1 MTQASAL
8 QLPAVEST
16 SCGASIATEPL
27 APRTWPYWS
36 LMATGFPTGFRP
48 VLHNTKNYDF
58 ALFVSTTTNG
68 WFNEGS
74 FLVQRSRSPQRALA
88 ELRSKTELTWGQ
100 LARALGVNRRSLH
113 FWAQGER
120 PSASNLE
127 RLMELVEIVRGID
140 DGDPTETTEILLEPH
155 GGEPSMFA
163 LLCDQGAGMLPESTR
178 PARVPRAVSGRTRRP
193 PQLSQEERAR
203 REGLAPWERIASL
216 PEGAEREAGRL
227 IASDKTSPRS
237 E

>member
-1 MTQASAL
+1 MRASTL
-8 QLPAVEST
+8 QLPVAEST
-16 SCGASIATEPL
+16 SFGASIAIEPQV
-27 APRTWPYWS
+27 PSTGHYWS
-36 LMATGFPTGFRP
+36 LIATGFPTGFQP
-48 VLHNTKNYDF
+48 FLDNPKHYDYG
-58 ALFVSTTTNG
+58 LLVSTTTNG
-68 WFNEGS
+68 WLHEGS
-74 FLVQRSRSPQRALA
+74 LLVQRSMSPQRALA

-100 LARALGVNRRSLH
+100 LARALGVSRRSLH

-127 RLMELVEIVRGID
+127 HLMELVEVVRGID
-140 DGDPTETTEILLEPH
+140 DGDPARTTATLLEPH
-155 GGEPSMFA
+155 GSEPSMFA
-163 LLCDQGAGMLPESTR
+163 LLCDRQAGLFPELTR

-216 PEGAEREAGRL
+216 PEGTERESGQMG
-227 IASDKTSPRS
+227 ASDKTSRRS

>member
-1 MTQASAL
+1 MTHASAL

-16 SCGASIATEPL
+16 SCGASIAIEPQV
-27 APRTWPYWS
+27 PSTGPYWS
-36 LMATGFPTGFRP
+36 LIATGFPTGFRP
-48 VLHNTKNYDF
+48 VLHNPTPYDVV
-58 ALFVSTTTNG
+58 LFVSTTTNG
-68 WFNEGS
+68 WFHEGS
-74 FLVQRSRSPQRALA
+74 ILGQRSLSPQRALA

-127 RLMELVEIVRGID
+127 RLMKLVEIVRGIN

-155 GGEPSMFA
+155 GGGPSMFA
-163 LLCDQGAGMLPESTR
+163 LLCNQEAGMLPESTR
-178 PARVPRAVSGRTRRP
+178 PARVPRAVSSRTRRP

-216 PEGAEREAGRL
+216 PDGVEREAGRL

>member
-1 MTQASAL
+1 MTHASAL
-8 QLPAVEST
+8 QLPVAEST
-16 SCGASIATEPL
+16 SCGASIAVKPHVPSTGH
-27 APRTWPYWS
+27 YWS
-36 LMATGFPTGFRP
+36 LITTGFPTGFQP
-48 VLHNTKNYDF
+48 VLDNPKHYDY

-68 WFNEGS
+68 WFHEGS
-74 FLVQRSRSPQRALA
+74 FLVQRSLSPQRALA

-140 DGDPTETTEILLEPH
+140 GGDPTETTETMLEPH
-155 GGEPSMFA
+155 GSEPSMFA
-163 LLCDQGAGMLPESTR
+163 ILCDQQAGMFPELTR
-178 PARVPRAVSGRTRRP
+178 PAGVPRAVSGRTRRP

-216 PEGAEREAGRL
+216 PEGAERESGRL
-227 IASDKTSPRS
+227 RASDKTSRRS